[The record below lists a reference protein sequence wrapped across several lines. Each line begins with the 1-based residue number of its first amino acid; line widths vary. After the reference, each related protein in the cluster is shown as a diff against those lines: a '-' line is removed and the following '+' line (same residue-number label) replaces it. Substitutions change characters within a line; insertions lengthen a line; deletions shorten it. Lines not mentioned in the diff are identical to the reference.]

1 MGVGG
6 ARQGL
11 TGEDCWALGLNWV
24 LRIELGRTCVTATN
38 RREVREVEIQ
48 TQVIDKAWLQLQ

>member
-1 MGVGG
+1 M
-6 ARQGL
+6 